1 MNLESAESIAEEFKK
16 LALVE
21 SAEVVANS
29 KGDWSVRLTATFRDA
44 SIASKVLGT
53 ARAAEDFGTGF
64 INHGPVDYDF

>member
-44 SIASKVLGT
+44 SITSKVLGT
-53 ARAAEDFGTGF
+53 ARPKKTLARGS
-64 INHGPVDYDF
+64 